1 MGTIVKSDKKTPG
14 IVRHIPVSRILK
26 YEQLYIS
33 ELLLKEFTISAEE
46 KLDVWSWVTPLLK
59 TGQSKMTSKVP
70 FVNKALWFDFIFVT
84 RQLLL
89 VSLMWGENHAVH
101 YPKKKSLPS
110 KSARHT
116 PAVQKQAE
124 MEEDE

>member
-1 MGTIVKSDKKTPG
+1 
-14 IVRHIPVSRILK
+14 
-26 YEQLYIS
+26 
-33 ELLLKEFTISAEE
+33 
-46 KLDVWSWVTPLLK
+46 
-59 TGQSKMTSKVP
+59 MTSKVP
-70 FVNKALWFDFIFVT
+70 FVYKALWFDFIFVT

-101 YPKKKSLPS
+101 YPPKKSLPS